1 MYMVSL
7 QQKKP
12 KNSINNQK
20 PKTMK
25 NMKRIMLIAFVALMM
40 IPMPQQAVAK
50 ERIKVQVEKRD
61 KRPQRKPVMLRAM
74 RNDDFSMVYKIVKNT
89 SFDKNKIDIIRVACI
104 GSNFSS
110 RQCARLLSLLSF
122 DDNKLDALK
131 VMAPR
136 LVDVEDYDKIIKQ
149 FSFSSNRNK
158 AEKILMRR

>member
-1 MYMVSL
+1 
-7 QQKKP
+7 
-12 KNSINNQK
+12 
-20 PKTMK
+20 MK

>member
-1 MYMVSL
+1 
-7 QQKKP
+7 
-12 KNSINNQK
+12 
-20 PKTMK
+20 MK
-25 NMKRIMLIAFVALMM
+25 NMKRIMLIAFVALIM
-40 IPMPQQAVAK
+40 IPMPQQAAAK

-61 KRPQRKPVMLRAM
+61 KRPQRKPAMLRAM

-149 FSFSSNRNK
+149 FSFSSNREK
-158 AEKILMRR
+158 AMKILSRR